1 MKFLL
6 VCGIISNVTVA
17 EVVELADALDSKSS
31 GAHTPCGFDSRLR
44 HQLKNQG
51 FQSFEL
57 SGRPLNID
65 PVMQL
70 DYALKGIP
78 EEDTFFYCLLQYLLN
93 NYIPLTVYNRMS
105 P

>member
-44 HQLKNQG
+44 HQFKNQG
-51 FQSFEL
+51 F
-57 SGRPLNID
+57 SGLP
-65 PVMQL
+65 PQTESGGSEGGYF
-70 DYALKGIP
+70 YAENFQIKP
-78 EEDTFFYCLLQYLLN
+78 
-93 NYIPLTVYNRMS
+93 
-105 P
+105 